1 MENLKLKTDFPI
13 AYESP
18 DHLMPWGTMRDNSTN
33 PSFIQEVQ
41 DFFKS
46 HYDLDKIKFM
56 DLGCSGGQLAVDF
69 YKKGNIAVGLEG
81 SDYSVKHQRA
91 NWPEYYNKMLFT
103 CDASKPYNV
112 LLDDEQY
119 KCNMITAWEVIEH
132 IHPDTLNMFFT
143 NISNHLENQGVFVG
157 SISTNVEIIE
167 GHVLHQ
173 AVFSEVDWYKNF
185 PKFLE
190 GTNLVLYK
198 YPFEHVVRGDA
209 GSFHVLLRK
218 EVNE

>member
-1 MENLKLKTDFPI
+1 MENLKLQTEFPI

-33 PSFIQEVQ
+33 PAFIQEVQ

-46 HYDLDKIKFM
+46 NYDLDKIKFM

-69 YKKGNIAVGLEG
+69 YKNGNVAVGLEG

-91 NWPEYYNKMLFT
+91 NWPEYHNKMLFT
-103 CDASKPYNV
+103 CDVAKPYTV
-112 LLDDEQY
+112 SMDDAQY
-119 KCNMITAWEVIEH
+119 ECNMVTAWEVIEH
-132 IHPDTLNMFFT
+132 IHPDNLNMFFT
-143 NISNHLENQGVFVG
+143 NISNHLENNGVFVG

-173 AVFSEVDWYKNF
+173 SVFSEADWYERF
-185 PKFLE
+185 PEILS
-190 GTNLVLYK
+190 GTNLVLYQ
-198 YPFEHVVRGDA
+198 YPFQNVVRGDW

-218 EVNE
+218 EVK

>member
-1 MENLKLKTDFPI
+1 MENLKLQTEFPI

-33 PSFIQEVQ
+33 PAFIQEVQ

-46 HYDLDKIKFM
+46 NYDLDKIKFM

-69 YKKGNIAVGLEG
+69 YKNGNVAVGLEG

-91 NWPEYYNKMLFT
+91 NWPEHHNKMLFT
-103 CDASKPYNV
+103 CDVAKPYTVSMN
-112 LLDDEQY
+112 DEQY
-119 KCNMITAWEVIEH
+119 ECNMVTAWEVIEH
-132 IHPDTLNMFFT
+132 IHPDSLNMFFT
-143 NISNHLENQGVFVG
+143 NISNHLENNGVFVG

-173 AVFSEVDWYKNF
+173 SVFSEADWYEKF
-185 PKFLE
+185 PEILS
-190 GTNLVLYK
+190 GTNLVLYQ
-198 YPFEHVVRGDA
+198 YPFQNVVRGDW

-218 EVNE
+218 EVK

>member
-1 MENLKLKTDFPI
+1 MENLKLQTEFPI

-33 PSFIQEVQ
+33 PAFIQEVQ

-46 HYDLDKIKFM
+46 NYDLDKIKFM

-69 YKKGNIAVGLEG
+69 YKNGNVAVGLEG

-91 NWPEYYNKMLFT
+91 NWPEYHNKMLFT
-103 CDASKPYNV
+103 CDVAKPYTVSMNDV
-112 LLDDEQY
+112 QY
-119 KCNMITAWEVIEH
+119 ECNMVTAWEVIEH
-132 IHPDTLNMFFT
+132 IHPDNLNMFFT
-143 NISNHLENQGVFVG
+143 NISNHLENNGVFVG

-173 AVFSEVDWYKNF
+173 SVFSEADWYERF
-185 PKFLE
+185 PEILS
-190 GTNLVLYK
+190 GTDLVLYQ
-198 YPFEHVVRGDA
+198 YPFQNVVRGDW

-218 EVNE
+218 EVK